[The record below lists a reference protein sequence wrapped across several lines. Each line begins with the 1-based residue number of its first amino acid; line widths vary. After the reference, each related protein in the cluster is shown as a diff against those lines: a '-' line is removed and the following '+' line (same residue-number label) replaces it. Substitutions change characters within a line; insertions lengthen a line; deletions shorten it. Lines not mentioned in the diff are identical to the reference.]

1 MLLVESTAANVEAGQ
16 YVLTAAI
23 GSGNV
28 ASIGFVMVL
37 SNGTEIDVTE
47 GSTAIALVDNAS
59 AATVVL
65 PACSLKYTRTGGTA
79 VAVEVHRI
87 PS

>member
-1 MLLVESTAANVEAGQ
+1 MLLVESTPANVEAGQ

-23 GSGNV
+23 ASGNV
-28 ASIGFVMVL
+28 ASIGFEMVL
-37 SNGTEIDVTE
+37 SNGTAIDVTE
-47 GSTAIALVDNAS
+47 GSTAIALVDGAS

-65 PACSLKYTRTGGTA
+65 PACGIKYTKTGGTA
-79 VAVEVHRI
+79 VNVEVHRI